1 MMACENLKKCE
12 RETIN
17 CSNCGQCVTG
27 PVDPF
32 RPNPVF
38 HEYMPIKIC
47 PMHEEHG
54 MLTYSANGMNAM
66 GRAILEGKLEVTPEV
81 VDAFYQCSLCGHC
94 ETNCGEVFHWIE
106 TFLGPKIGEPVRTTE
121 VVKAARAD
129 FVSMGCEL
137 PKNVSKV
144 TGSIEKSHNRF
155 GIDQAKKRDWLPEGI
170 QPTEGAELLFF
181 VGCVG
186 SFRSKEIAQSLAK
199 ILDKAGVPFNILGED
214 EWCCGGPQLLN
225 AGLTELYKEHANH
238 NVEAIRKTGAKR
250 VVCTCAD
257 CYRTLKLDYPK
268 VIEDMGFEVIHSSQ
282 LLAELLEAGK
292 ITLDHEIKETITYQD
307 PCQLSRA
314 AKVTEEPRKVL
325 AAIPGVEL
333 KEMQG
338 NKEYTMCCGHYP
350 VELPENTA
358 LAGKNRLDVAQETG
372 ASTIVTACSFCKWS
386 LSGAARKNEKDVK
399 ILDLTEIAAKAM
411 GL

>member
-1 MMACENLKKCE
+1 MACANLKKCE

-17 CSNCGQCVTG
+17 CSNCGQCVKG

-38 HEYMPIKIC
+38 PEYMPIKIC

-66 GRAILEGKLEVTPEV
+66 GRAILEGKLEVTPDV
-81 VDAFYQCSLCGHC
+81 VEAFYQCSLCGHC

-106 TFLGPKIGEPVRTTE
+106 TFLGPKIGEPVKTTD

-129 FVSMGCEL
+129 FVAMGCEL
-137 PKNVSKV
+137 PDGVKKV
-144 TGSIEKSHNRF
+144 TGPVEKSHNRF
-155 GIDQAKKRDWLPEGI
+155 GLEQAKKCDWLPEGI
-170 QPTEGAELLFF
+170 HPTEGAELLFF

-186 SFRSKEIAQSLAK
+186 SFRNREIAQSFVK
-199 ILDKAGVPFNILGED
+199 ILDKASVPFNILGED

-225 AGLTELYKEHANH
+225 AGCVDLYKEHALH
-238 NVEAIRKTGAKR
+238 NVEAIRKSGAKK

-257 CYRTLKLDYPK
+257 CFRTLKIDYPAAGG
-268 VIEDMGFEVIHSSQ
+268 ELGFEVIHSSE
-282 LLAELLEAGK
+282 LLAELLESGK
-292 ITLDHEIKETITYQD
+292 ISLNHELSGTVTYQD

-314 AKVTEEPRKVL
+314 AKITEEPRKVL
-325 AAIPGVEL
+325 SAIPGIEF

-350 VELPENTA
+350 VELPESTA
-358 LAGKNRLDVAQETG
+358 LAGKNRLDVADETG
-372 ASTIVTACSFCKWS
+372 ADTIVTACSFCKWS
-386 LSGAARKNEKDVK
+386 LSGAVKKNNKAYTIK
-399 ILDLTEIAAKAM
+399 DLTEIVAEAM